1 MRGSLGPWG
10 AVPLELV
17 KDIRLTRNDIAVYTA
32 LSYRRGNNETMWAS
46 VQTLSNDTGI
56 ARHNVHRHLNKLKNC
71 GWIIAGDK
79 DGRAGTRHYAVL
91 MPVNYTDEGVSR
103 LRQGSLKAE
112 TGGSLKAETGGVS
125 RLRHKENMKTKIKE
139 NTYEQQDNFAE
150 LDAIIYGPKQEA
162 NRES

>member
-91 MPVNYTDEGVSR
+91 MPVNYTNEGVSR

-112 TGGSLKAETGGVS
+112 TGGSLKADTGGVS

-150 LDAIIYGPKQEA
+150 LDAIIYGPKQEGI
-162 NRES
+162 RES

>member
-1 MRGSLGPWG
+1 
-10 AVPLELV
+10 
-17 KDIRLTRNDIAVYTA
+17 
-32 LSYRRGNNETMWAS
+32 MWAS

-162 NRES
+162 IRES